1 MNTFDS
7 LDQDTKVKIIRLHP
21 DLGDKLKIR
30 EGLTNFSQEEQSRA
44 GLAECNDQEF
54 KEFNRLNN
62 EFKSKFNIPFIYAVR
77 GKTKQDILDEFIGRL
92 KSDNMEQELDK
103 SLIQVK
109 KIANL
114 RINEIIRKSKTS
126 KLKIGYKFGLEFLNS
141 KNGRKFVSKLKNQ
154 ITFGDYKFSDI
165 PNTCSS
171 AIKAIKDLKFNYCTV
186 HISSGLEALK
196 AAKKASG
203 RTKLVGVTIL
213 TSLDN
218 KALKEIG
225 FNKDVK
231 KLVYQQAKLANKAK
245 LDAIVCSAQEVK
257 IVRKVFKKE
266 IITPGIR
273 FNSKSSK
280 LNDQKRILTPNQ
292 AYKNGSDWLVIGRP
306 ITRGNIKNNIQR
318 LIDHLNQ

>member
-1 MNTFDS
+1 MKKNKIFIACDS
-7 LDQDTKVKIIRLHP
+7 
-21 DLGDKLKIR
+21 
-30 EGLTNFSQEEQSRA
+30 TN
-44 GLAECNDQEF
+44 
-54 KEFNRLNN
+54 
-62 EFKSKFNIPFIYAVR
+62 
-77 GKTKQDILDEFIGRL
+77 
-92 KSDNMEQELDK
+92 
-103 SLIQVK
+103 IQ
-109 KIANL
+109 
-114 RINEIIRKSKTS
+114 RIKEIIKKSKTS

-141 KNGRKFVSKLKNQ
+141 KNGRKFVSQLKNQ

-171 AIKAIKDLKFNYCTV
+171 AIKAIKDLKFNYCTI

-203 RTKLVGVTIL
+203 KTRLVGVTIL

-225 FNKDVK
+225 FNRDVK
-231 KLVYQQAKLANKAK
+231 KLVYHQAKLANKAK
-245 LDAIVCSAQEVK
+245 LDAIVCSAQEVR

-273 FNSKSSK
+273 FNSKLKSNI
-280 LNDQKRILTPNQ
+280 NDQKRVLTPKQ

-306 ITRGNIKNNIQR
+306 ITKGNIKNNIQT
-318 LIDHLNQ
+318 LINHLN